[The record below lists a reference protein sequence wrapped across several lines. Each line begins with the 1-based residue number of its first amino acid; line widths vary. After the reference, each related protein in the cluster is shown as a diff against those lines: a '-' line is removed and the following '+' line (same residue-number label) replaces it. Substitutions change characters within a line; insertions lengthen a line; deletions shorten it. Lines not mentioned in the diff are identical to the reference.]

1 MDLPPFDLLLDQHGR
16 DVHRYLLA
24 VAGPGE
30 AADCYQETVVA
41 ALRAY
46 PDLRDATNL
55 RGWLLTIAHH
65 KAMDGHRRRARRPVA
80 DGAAPT
86 DRPSADAGP
95 EERAVAGAGD
105 LWGVVRTLPEGQR
118 AAVVHRYVLDL
129 PYAEIAGLLGCS
141 EPAARQRVRAGLT
154 ALRAALAPTPDP
166 TVPVPPLAPT
176 EPGSRSQPTPAVPR
190 EDR

>member
-1 MDLPPFDLLLDQHGR
+1 MELPPFDHLLDEHGP

-30 AADCYQETVVA
+30 AADCFQETVVA

-46 PDLRDATNL
+46 PDLRDAANL

-65 KAMDGHRRRARRPVA
+65 KAMDGHRRRARRPLADVA
-80 DGAAPT
+80 VPD
-86 DRPSADAGP
+86 DRPASAAGP
-95 EERAVAGAGD
+95 EELAVGTDGD
-105 LWGVVRTLPEGQR
+105 LWAVVRALPEGQR
-118 AAVVHRYVLDL
+118 SAVVHRYVLDL

-154 ALRAALAPTPDP
+154 ALRAALGGRSTTRAAVDVTVAAEPT
-166 TVPVPPLAPT
+166 
-176 EPGSRSQPTPAVPR
+176 R

>member
-1 MDLPPFDLLLDQHGR
+1 MELPPFDHLLDEHGR

-24 VAGPGE
+24 VAGPGD

-65 KAMDGHRRRARRPVA
+65 KAMDGHRRRARHAVA
-80 DGAAPT
+80 DGLVPT
-86 DRPSADAGP
+86 DRPAAAAGP
-95 EERAVAGAGD
+95 EELAVAAGGD
-105 LWGVVRTLPEGQR
+105 LWGVVRALPEGQR

-129 PYAEIAGLLGCS
+129 PYVEIAALLGCS
-141 EPAARQRVRAGLT
+141 EAAARQRVRAGLAT
-154 ALRAALAPTPDP
+154 LRAALR
-166 TVPVPPLAPT
+166 PPAAGDGLAPT
-176 EPGSRSQPTPAVPR
+176 DGSDANR